1 MNKQYFT
8 ITIVLAALKLV
19 LPFLLQDPVWEL
31 HRDEYLY
38 YAQGQHVDFGYLE
51 NPPLIGL
58 LGWISS
64 VFGGSF
70 FWVKLWPALFGALTL
85 VVVAQMIREL
95 GGGVYALAVAAL
107 GMIFTA
113 YLRIHFLFQPNFLE
127 IFFWTLS
134 AFFLVLFIN
143 THHNKYLYL
152 LSAALALGWWSK
164 YSVLFFITALVIALV
179 LTRYRRLFLRIEF
192 WKAVGLGLLIV
203 LPNIL
208 WQYQHNWPLVHHMD
222 ELRET
227 QLRHID
233 KSTFL
238 KEQVLLLLPVLFVWI
253 GGLIWYLRHREFRVV
268 GLSYLGVI
276 ALLML
281 GSGKGYYSLGAYPM
295 LLAAGGVWLERTS
308 ARRRWLRIANV
319 ALILLLSLPFVPV
332 LIPMQKPA
340 DMVAFNKEF
349 KIEELDLLKWED
361 LQNHPLQQDFA
372 DMQGWK
378 EMAQKSERVYNSL
391 PPQVQKGTIV
401 YCRNYG
407 QAGALKYYA
416 KGREFRSKV
425 ISDNGTHLLWISDS
439 LQFEHLLFVGEEM
452 PGPDDA
458 VFRHFRQ
465 VSLVDSVTNTL
476 AREHG
481 TKIILFQGADT
492 AAVRL
497 ANKSLDEEKHR
508 FGR

>member
-1 MNKQYFT
+1 MNKRYFT
-8 ITIVLAALKLV
+8 ITIILAALKLV

-51 NPPLIGL
+51 NPPMIGL
-58 LGWISS
+58 LGRISS
-64 VFGGSF
+64 LFGGSA

-95 GGGVYALAVAAL
+95 GGGVYALLVAAL
-107 GMIFTA
+107 GMTLTA

-164 YSVLFFITALVIALV
+164 YSVLFFITALFIALV

-208 WQYQHNWPLVHHMD
+208 WQYQHNWPLVHHMG

-233 KSTFL
+233 KGTFL
-238 KEQVLLLLPVLFVWI
+238 KEQILLLLPVLFVWI
-253 GGLIWYLRHREFRVV
+253 GGLVWYLRRRAFRVV
-268 GLSYLGVI
+268 GLVYLGVI

-281 GSGKGYYSLGAYPM
+281 GSGKGYYALGAYPM

-308 ARRRWLRIANV
+308 ARRRWLRVANV
-319 ALILLLSLPFVPV
+319 ALILLLALPFVPV
-332 LIPMQKPA
+332 LIAMQKPA
-340 DMVAFNKEF
+340 PMVAFNKEF
-349 KIEELDLLKWED
+349 KLDELGLLRWED

-372 DMQGWK
+372 DMLGWK
-378 EMAQKSERVYNSL
+378 EMTQKSERVYNSL
-391 PPQVQKGTIV
+391 PPAVRQRTIV

-407 QAGALKYYA
+407 QAGALKYYG
-416 KGREFRSKV
+416 KSKEFRSKV
-425 ISDNGTHLLWISDS
+425 ISDNGTHLLWIPDS
-439 LQFEHLLFVGEEM
+439 LSFEHLLFVGEEM
-452 PGPDDA
+452 PEADDE
-458 VFRHFRQ
+458 VFQHFAR
-465 VSLVDSVTNTL
+465 VSVLDSVTNPL

-481 TKIILFQGADT
+481 TRIALFQGADT
-492 AAVRL
+492 AAARL
-497 ANKSLDEEKHR
+497 ANEGLREEKRR